1 MSMSKISN
9 QPNGGP
15 SLERRE
21 FSQTA
26 RRGGT
31 HASDAGHGFLASA
44 IYPLSLWRTLRA
56 NEFEASDLAAIEGL
70 LANTVLLGQPK
81 WRGAVAGDVP
91 SAVAVAVSFMP
102 VDEITVQVDI
112 AMTALIRC
120 AAEGDFAAAIVAANI
135 LRNLPGAMRLHRR
148 IATSWFVSNLMT
160 LRAMTGKGGS
170 AAKPGGPTPAPV
182 TKRVN
187 HVSRKSAAPKAVK
200 HRRTIPENALGAPR
214 RSHLSCVSPLFGG
227 PEDAS

>member
-1 MSMSKISN
+1 MSMSKIKN
-9 QPNGGP
+9 HPNGDP
-15 SLERRE
+15 SKKRGE

-26 RRGGT
+26 R
-31 HASDAGHGFLASA
+31 HVVALASDAGHGFLASA

-56 NEFEASDLAAIEGL
+56 DEFEANELAAIKGL

-102 VDEITVQVDI
+102 VDTITVQVDI

-148 IATSWFVSNLMT
+148 IATSWFVSNLTT

-170 AAKPGGPTPAPV
+170 AAKPGVSPPALV
-182 TKRVN
+182 AKAVKQRASKR
-187 HVSRKSAAPKAVK
+187 AAPKVTKPRQAFLPNVVV
-200 HRRTIPENALGAPR
+200 PR
-214 RSHLSCVSPLFGG
+214 RSQISLVSQLYGDREG
-227 PEDAS
+227 SS

>member
-1 MSMSKISN
+1 MSMSKIKN
-9 QPNGGP
+9 HPNGGP
-15 SLERRE
+15 LKERCE
-21 FSQTA
+21 FSQTE

-31 HASDAGHGFLASA
+31 RASDAGHGFLASA

-56 NEFEASDLAAIEGL
+56 DEFEASDLAAIRGL

-102 VDEITVQVDI
+102 VNKITVQVDI

-135 LRNLPGAMRLHRR
+135 LRNLPAAMRLHRR
-148 IATSWFVSNLMT
+148 IATSWFVSNLTT
-160 LRAMTGKGGS
+160 LRVMTGNGRS
-170 AAKPGGPTPAPV
+170 PAKPGVSPGVGRQGDEAAGIQTRGAEGNQASADANAERRGPTLQPEPA
-182 TKRVN
+182 RFG
-187 HVSRKSAAPKAVK
+187 
-200 HRRTIPENALGAPR
+200 ALW
-214 RSHLSCVSPLFGG
+214 
-227 PEDAS
+227 

>member
-1 MSMSKISN
+1 MSMSKITN
-9 QPNGGP
+9 QPNGGR
-15 SLERRE
+15 SMERRE

-81 WRGAVAGDVP
+81 WRGAAAGDVP

-102 VDEITVQVDI
+102 VDNITVQVDI

-135 LRNLPGAMRLHRR
+135 LRNLPGAMRPHRR

-160 LRAMTGKGGS
+160 LREMTGKGGS
-170 AAKPGGPTPAPV
+170 AAKRVSPPALV

-187 HVSRKSAAPKAVK
+187 RVSRKSAAPKALK
-200 HRRTIPENALGAPR
+200 HRRTVPENALGAPQ

>member
-1 MSMSKISN
+1 MSMSKIKN
-9 QPNGGP
+9 HPNGDPPEEPG
-15 SLERRE
+15 E

-26 RRGGT
+26 RHVGA
-31 HASDAGHGFLASA
+31 HAPDAGHGFLASA

-56 NEFEASDLAAIEGL
+56 DEFEATDLAAIRGL

-102 VDEITVQVDI
+102 VNKITVQVDI

-135 LRNLPGAMRLHRR
+135 LRNLPAAMRLHRR
-148 IATSWFVSNLMT
+148 IATSWFVSNLTT
-160 LRAMTGKGGS
+160 LRVMTGKGGS
-170 AAKPGGPTPAPV
+170 AAKPDVSPAALV
-182 TKRVN
+182 
-187 HVSRKSAAPKAVK
+187 AKAVK
-200 HRRTIPENALGAPR
+200 QRASKRATPKVTKPRQTLLPSVVVPRCSQIPL
-214 RSHLSCVSPLFGG
+214 VSQLFGDREG
-227 PEDAS
+227 SS

>member
-1 MSMSKISN
+1 VSSVK
-9 QPNGGP
+9 PNVVGG
-15 SLERRE
+15 
-21 FSQTA
+21 A
-26 RRGGT
+26 
-31 HASDAGHGFLASA
+31 HASDVGHGFLASA

-56 NEFEASDLAAIEGL
+56 DEFEASDLAAIKGL
-70 LANTVLLGQPK
+70 LANTALLGQPK

-102 VDEITVQVDI
+102 VDKITVQVDI

-148 IATSWFVSNLMT
+148 IATSWFVSNLTM

-170 AAKPGGPTPAPV
+170 AANPG
-182 TKRVN
+182 
-187 HVSRKSAAPKAVK
+187 
-200 HRRTIPENALGAPR
+200 
-214 RSHLSCVSPLFGG
+214 VSPAALAAKTMKQRASKRTAPNLTKPRQTLLPSVVVPRCSQIALVSQLFGDREG
-227 PEDAS
+227 SSS